1 MLKTPLITA
10 IALGSAALAGTGH
23 AQAADLTISCG
34 AVGAELTLCEE
45 GVRTWEEK
53 TGHEVDIVSTP
64 NSSTER
70 LSLYQQILSAN
81 SSDIDVMQID
91 VVWPGLLAN
100 HLLDLREALGDEA
113 GKGHFP
119 AIVENNTVDGR
130 LVAMPWFTDAGVLYY
145 RKDLLEKYGFEAP
158 ATWAELTEI
167 AREIKAAERE
177 AGNER
182 MHGFVFQGRAYEG
195 LTVNALEWVASHGG
209 GSVVEPDGEISINNP
224 RAAAALDLAASWVG
238 DIAPDGVLN
247 YTEEEARGV
256 FQGGNAVFMRNWPYA
271 WSLAQ
276 SEGSEVRDKVGV
288 TQLPAG
294 GDGGESR
301 NAAGLGGWNLAVSR
315 YSENPELAV
324 DLVAFLTGHDEQKR
338 RAIEASY
345 NPTLEALY
353 QDEEVLEAVPFFGEL
368 YDTFVNAVAR
378 PSAVTGD
385 AYGRVSNAF
394 FSASHDVLS
403 GSRSGEQA
411 VADLERELSRVK
423 RRNW

>member
-1 MLKTPLITA
+1 MLNRLIPA
-10 IALGSAALAGTGH
+10 IALASAAMATTSH

-34 AVGAELTLCEE
+34 AVGAELTLCQE
-45 GVRTWEEK
+45 GVRAWEEA
-53 TGHEVDIVSTP
+53 TGHSVDVVSTP

-100 HLLDLREALGDEA
+100 HLLDLREVLGDNA
-113 GKGHFP
+113 ADGHFE
-119 AIVENNTVDGR
+119 AIVTNNTIDER

-145 RKDLLEKYGFEAP
+145 RADLLEEHGFDVPE
-158 ATWAELTEI
+158 TWQQLTEI
-167 AREIKAAERE
+167 AREIQQAEHA

-182 MHGFVFQGRAYEG
+182 MRGFVFQGRAYEG

-209 GSVVEPDGEISINNP
+209 GSLVESDGEISINNP
-224 RAAAALDLAASWVG
+224 QAAEALDLAASWIG
-238 DIAPDGVLN
+238 DIAPNGVLN

-271 WSLAQ
+271 WALAQ
-276 SEGSEVRDKVGV
+276 SDDSDVRGKVGV
-288 TQLPAG
+288 TQLPHGDQGHSAG
-294 GDGGESR
+294 
-301 NAAGLGGWNLAVSR
+301 GLGGWNLAVSR
-315 YSENPELAV
+315 YSDNPELAAE
-324 DLVAFLTGHDEQKR
+324 LVAFLTGEEEQKR

-345 NPTLEALY
+345 NPTLDALY
-353 QDEEVLEAVPFFGEL
+353 QDDEVLAAVPFFGEL

-378 PSAVTGD
+378 PSAPTGD

-394 FSASHDVLS
+394 FSATHDVLS
-403 GSRSGEQA
+403 GNRDGATA
-411 VADLERELSRVK
+411 VADLERELSRLK

>member
-1 MLKTPLITA
+1 MKKTLISTA
-10 IALGSAALAGTGH
+10 IALASATGAVSQ

-34 AVGAELTLCEE
+34 AVGAELTLCQE
-45 GVRTWEEK
+45 GVAAWEDK

-100 HLLDLREALGDEA
+100 HLLDLNEALGEDVA
-113 GKGHFP
+113 DGHFET
-119 AIVENNTVDGR
+119 IVTNNTIEGR

-145 RKDLLEKYGFEAP
+145 RKDLLEKHGFEAP
-158 ATWAELTEI
+158 DTWQELTDI
-167 AREIKAAERE
+167 AKTIQAAEQE
-177 AGNER
+177 EGNER
-182 MHGFVFQGRAYEG
+182 MRGFVFQGRAYEG

-209 GSVVEPDGEISINNP
+209 GNIVEADGEISINNEN
-224 RAAAALDLAASWVG
+224 AAEALDLAASWIG
-238 DIAPDGVLN
+238 DISPNGVLN

-276 SEGSEVRDKVGV
+276 SADSDVRDKVGV
-288 TQLPAG
+288 IQLPAG
-294 GDGGESR
+294 GEDGQS
-301 NAAGLGGWNLAVSR
+301 AAGLGGWNLAVSR
-315 YSENPELAV
+315 YSENPELAA
-324 DLVAFLTGHDEQKR
+324 DLVAYLTGREEQKR
-338 RAIEASY
+338 RAIQASY
-345 NPTLEALY
+345 NPTIDALY
-353 QDEEVLEAVPFFGEL
+353 QDEEVLDAVPFFGTL
-368 YDTFVNAVAR
+368 YDTFTNAVAR
-378 PSAVTGD
+378 PSAPTGD

-403 GSRSGEQA
+403 GNMTGAEA
-411 VADLERELSRVK
+411 VERLERDLMRLK